1 MEEDL
6 LQDETLYFERN
17 RIKQL
22 KDERRDIQKKTF
34 TKWCNT
40 YLSRAR
46 MEVQDLFAD
55 LGDGIML
62 LKFLEIISGESL
74 GKPNRGRMRVQ
85 KIENINKSLEFL
97 KQKKIQLENIG
108 AEDIADGN
116 EHLILGLIW
125 TIILRFTIENIEIE
139 AKESGERKHA
149 KEALLLWCQR
159 KTAGYPNVRIDNF
172 SSSWRSGLA
181 FCALIHSHH
190 PELINFDGLNT
201 QDPLSNLNMAFDVAE
216 RKLDIARLLDAED
229 VNVSCPDEKS
239 IITYVSLFYHCFAKE
254 KSELTG
260 ARRVAKVVGELV
272 QLDSLQED
280 YEQLAAD
287 LLCWIHQ
294 KINEL
299 ADRHFPN
306 LLISLR
312 ELLATFSCFR
322 KEEKPPK
329 YKEKGEVC
337 LDTVYPLIT
346 TLGNYFFDLP
356 LEGVNNRDRN
366 WDIQYDTE
374 CGGKC

>member
-1 MEEDL
+1 MSRITISPYSSSSSSSSSSHSQQPKPTNNLLNQNIIMEEDL

-201 QDPLSNLNMAFDVAE
+201 QDPLCRFFGGGGF
-216 RKLDIARLLDAED
+216 II
-229 VNVSCPDEKS
+229 EK
-239 IITYVSLFYHCFAKE
+239 KE
-254 KSELTG
+254 N
-260 ARRVAKVVGELV
+260 
-272 QLDSLQED
+272 D
-280 YEQLAAD
+280 
-287 LLCWIHQ
+287 
-294 KINEL
+294 
-299 ADRHFPN
+299 
-306 LLISLR
+306 
-312 ELLATFSCFR
+312 
-322 KEEKPPK
+322 
-329 YKEKGEVC
+329 
-337 LDTVYPLIT
+337 
-346 TLGNYFFDLP
+346 
-356 LEGVNNRDRN
+356 
-366 WDIQYDTE
+366 
-374 CGGKC
+374 